1 MDVARRRGEA
11 FLLGVL
17 DRRCMS
23 ARAISMEFRW
33 WGKIGDRE
41 KEELDADGTWLPVGD
56 WVLMGTGTGTGSDRG
71 ALSEPAA
78 ASSAATA
85 CGWLACRR

>member
-1 MDVARRRGEA
+1 
-11 FLLGVL
+11 
-17 DRRCMS
+17 MS

-56 WVLMGTGTGTGSDRG
+56 WVLMGTGSDRG
-71 ALSEPAA
+71 ALSELAA

-85 CGWLACRR
+85 CGWLA